1 MAADPARTGQATA
14 SDSAELVQAWGVQRR
29 VLGALLLREL
39 LTRYGRNNI
48 GFLWMILEP
57 MLFTL
62 AITALWSATR
72 SLHGSS
78 IPIVAFALTGYS
90 SILMWRNMPGRCI
103 GARESIMPLLYHR
116 QVKMLDVYLAR
127 VLLEFAAASASFVLL
142 ALAFWSMD
150 LLLPPEDVVKVLAGW
165 LLLAWFGVGLAFTI
179 GGLSERFDIVGK
191 LWSPLSY
198 ILFPLSG
205 AAFLVD
211 ALPKNAQEIV
221 LYLPMLH
228 AVELIR
234 DGYFGSAMRAHYD
247 LFYLIAVNM
256 LLSLTGLSLVRQI
269 GLDEG
274 EA

>member
-1 MAADPARTGQATA
+1 MAANLTSAD
-14 SDSAELVQAWGVQRR
+14 DSVALGEAWKVQRR

-48 GFLWMILEP
+48 GFLWMFIEP

-62 AITALWSATR
+62 IITALWTSTR
-72 SLHGSS
+72 SIHNSA

-103 GARESIMPLLYHR
+103 GARASNMPLLYHR
-116 QVKMLDVYLAR
+116 QVKMLDIYTAR
-127 VLLEFAAASASFVLL
+127 VVLEFAAASTSFVVL
-142 ALAFWSMD
+142 ALAFWALE
-150 LLLPPEDVVKVLAGW
+150 LLQPPEDAVKVLVGW
-165 LLLAWFGVGLAFTI
+165 LLLAWFGMGLAFTI
-179 GGLSERFDIVGK
+179 GGLSERFDIIAK

-198 ILFPLSG
+198 ILFPMSG

-211 ALPKNAQEIV
+211 ALPRSAQDIV

-228 AVELIR
+228 AVEFIR
-234 DGYFGSAMRAHYD
+234 EGYFGSVMQAHYD
-247 LFYLIAVNM
+247 LSYLLAANM
-256 LLSLTGLSLVRQI
+256 LLSLAGLSLVRQI

-274 EA
+274 ES